1 MSEHSIA
8 RSRIK
13 LLTVLGFFL
22 VPFFIAIIGYFFFPS
37 WFTSAATVNHAP
49 LVQPVVT
56 LEPFTNLK
64 IDESQLTL
72 DSLKRKWT
80 IVHRLDGGCSENCE
94 KALYN
99 SRQTRHALGKDSGR
113 VQRILLGSD
122 IRLLE
127 NTGQKHPDMSLV
139 LRVQGGLDQQLAAV
153 AVANDMAAD
162 DALLVDPLGNIMM
175 IIPSDLNPTDL
186 LKDLKKLLKLSK
198 IG

>member
-1 MSEHSIA
+1 MSENSIA

-22 VPFFIAIIGYFFFPS
+22 VPFFIAIVGYFFFPS
-37 WFTSAATVNHAP
+37 WFATSATVNHAP

-56 LEPFTNLK
+56 LKPFTNLHL
-64 IDESQLTL
+64 DESQLTL
-72 DSLKRKWT
+72 DSLKRHWS
-80 IVHRLDGGCSENCE
+80 IIHRLEGACDERCE

-99 SRQTRHALGKDSGR
+99 SRQTRFALGKDTHR

-127 NTGQKHPDMSLV
+127 SAGEKHPDMSLV
-139 LRVQGGLDQQLAAV
+139 LRIQGGLDHQLIPITAAY
-153 AVANDMAAD
+153 DMGAD
-162 DALLVDPLGNIMM
+162 DALLVDPLGNVMM
-175 IIPSDLNPTDL
+175 VIPVDLNPTDL